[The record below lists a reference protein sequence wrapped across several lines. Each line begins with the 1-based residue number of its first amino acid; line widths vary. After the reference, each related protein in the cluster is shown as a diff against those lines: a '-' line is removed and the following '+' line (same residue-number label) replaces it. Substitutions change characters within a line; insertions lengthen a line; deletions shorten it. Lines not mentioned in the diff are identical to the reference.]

1 MAQYK
6 TPTPAM
12 PSTLA
17 GGIPNYLAPIAG
29 LGSWSRDVV
38 GQMAGAFG
46 TIGAAAEQAKGN
58 VGAARESARGTSE
71 AGRFGALG
79 GLAQAM
85 AQDNANRY
93 GAYAAAEGN
102 RQTAMANEAGAR
114 YGSYGMAEAARQ
126 TALGNLGSAALGAY
140 GSNANQAMQAW
151 SQNQQAYNNALAQMQ
166 GSSQSAMSGLG
177 QSRNAALGQLGSAY
191 SSAGTGLGAASAV
204 GDLSASFGGDFGGG
218 FNAYDPTGTVA
229 SGNLGG
235 GGFYGNVD
243 RSSSSSTTPGMAD
256 ATFGGLSSVGQ
267 NLMAGDITGAL
278 MDNANQ
284 GLDSLNAQHSTSRMM
299 PSQMQGQT
307 FADLLTMGDQY
318 IAPTMA
324 GMNEFYAN
332 TNYNRPDFAS
342 GMNQFYGA
350 MDSFQPDYSGV
361 LDPLTRPTRFSTP
374 SLGAAPTAQSL
385 FGDAL
390 FDPQPGRQRVWQDRM
405 QSSQDRLA
413 YDQYRN
419 QSFNARQDARL
430 QNASNTLNAIH
441 LPPELTGYRLSD
453 PTRQLASRM
462 NMGGY
467 QL

>member
-1 MAQYK
+1 
-6 TPTPAM
+6 
-12 PSTLA
+12 
-17 GGIPNYLAPIAG
+17 
-29 LGSWSRDVV
+29 
-38 GQMAGAFG
+38 
-46 TIGAAAEQAKGN
+46 
-58 VGAARESARGTSE
+58 
-71 AGRFGALG
+71 
-79 GLAQAM
+79 
-85 AQDNANRY
+85 
-93 GAYAAAEGN
+93 
-102 RQTAMANEAGAR
+102 
-114 YGSYGMAEAARQ
+114 
-126 TALGNLGSAALGAY
+126 
-140 GSNANQAMQAW
+140 MQAW

-177 QSRNAALGQLGSAY
+177 QSRNAALAGLGGAYAASGIGSSLGS
-191 SSAGTGLGAASAV
+191 S
-204 GDLSASFGGDFGGG
+204 GDF
-218 FNAYDPTGTVA
+218 NAFDPTGTVA
-229 SGNLGG
+229 SGN
-235 GGFYGNVD
+235 YSPPVNQ
-243 RSSSSSTTPGMAD
+243 SYPSTAGID
-256 ATFGGLSSVGQ
+256 SVRQ
-267 NLMAGDITGAL
+267 DLMASDITGAL

-284 GLDSLNAQHSTSRMM
+284 GLASLNDQHYTSRMM

>member
-1 MAQYK
+1 
-6 TPTPAM
+6 
-12 PSTLA
+12 
-17 GGIPNYLAPIAG
+17 
-29 LGSWSRDVV
+29 
-38 GQMAGAFG
+38 MAGAFG

-102 RQTAMANEAGAR
+102 RQTAMANEAGSR
-114 YGSYGMAEAARQ
+114 YGAYGMAEAARQ

-256 ATFGGLSSVGQ
+256 ATFGGLASVGQ
-267 NLMAGDITGAL
+267 NLMAGDIAGAL
-278 MDNANQ
+278 QDDANQ
-284 GLDSLNAQHSTSRMM
+284 GLDSLNAQHYTSRMM
-299 PSQMQGQT
+299 PSQMQRQT

-332 TNYNRPDFAS
+332 SNANRPDFSS
-342 GMNQFYGA
+342 GMNQFYGE

-361 LDPLTRPTRFSTP
+361 LNALNRS
-374 SLGAAPTAQSL
+374 GAASGGSATSAPATGGSAAVV
-385 FGDAL
+385 GGPAA
-390 FDPQPGRQRVWQDRM
+390 
-405 QSSQDRLA
+405 SS
-413 YDQYRN
+413 
-419 QSFNARQDARL
+419 
-430 QNASNTLNAIH
+430 T
-441 LPPELTGYRLSD
+441 
-453 PTRQLASRM
+453 ASRM
-462 NMGGY
+462 PSIDDLHGTRRVMTGNRPYTPQQAKSAALDYGRAYADRQAQMGFYPAGSARY
-467 QL
+467 WKDVEFMAKQGAAGVAAGNRVLDMYK